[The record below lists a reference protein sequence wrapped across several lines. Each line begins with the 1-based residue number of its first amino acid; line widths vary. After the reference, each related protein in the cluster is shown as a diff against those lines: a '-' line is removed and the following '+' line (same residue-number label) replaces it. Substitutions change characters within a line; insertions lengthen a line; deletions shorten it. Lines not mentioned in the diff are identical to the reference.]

1 MIRFLLSLLAA
12 VGLPFAPDVRPALAF
27 LQRKEQDDVARTQYE
42 AKIDAIVDGLVH
54 RNVARG
60 DNTLDLLLLSG
71 GGQHGAYGIGFLRGW
86 QSRSNGS
93 MPDFDLVTGISTGG
107 LQAPFALLGTA
118 EALSQAAALYRNA
131 TTDFAPTFDWLFWL
145 RRTGGLVKTELYR
158 QMIEREMSGRMSARL
173 QARFSEGRQL
183 IIGTTDFDLGI
194 GHLWDIGR
202 ELAAPI
208 EGQRRVQ
215 QILLATTA
223 IPGIFPPLILD
234 DHLHADGGIVSNVLQ
249 VLDFDGYRK
258 LAASLVT
265 SGVMQPVTVRIWI
278 VINMWTYPRPVS
290 IDPSSRRSIVRR
302 SNLLMFWTH
311 QLQYLAGMKDMVRA
325 VNAELPGLRLEM
337 RYTSI
342 PSELANEPGAAD
354 LFNQE
359 WMTRIE
365 KFGFERAQ
373 SSHPW
378 DEITTPYARPVPSM
392 SQEEQLLFSIL
403 VQKK

>member
-1 MIRFLLSLLAA
+1 MMRFLLGLLAA
-12 VGLPFAPDVRPALAF
+12 AGLPFAPDVRPAATF
-27 LQRKEQDDVARTQYE
+27 LQRKEQDDAARAEYE
-42 AKIDAIVDGLVH
+42 AKVDAIVDGLVH
-54 RNVARG
+54 RSVARG

-86 QSRSNGS
+86 QSRSDAS

-118 EALSQAAALYRNA
+118 EALSQAAALYRSA

-145 RRTGGLVKTELYR
+145 RRTGGLVKTKLYR
-158 QMIEREMSGRMSARL
+158 QMIEREMDGRMRARL
-173 QARFSEGRQL
+173 QTRFSEGRQL

-202 ELAAPI
+202 ELAVPL

-234 DHLHADGGIVSNVLQ
+234 DHVHVDGGIVSNVLQ

-258 LAASLVT
+258 LAASLFA
-265 SGVMQPVTVRIWI
+265 SGVIQPVTVRIWM

-290 IDPSSRRSIVRR
+290 VDTSSRRSILRR
-302 SNLLMFWTH
+302 SNLLMFWIH

-337 RYTSI
+337 RYTAI

-354 LFNQE
+354 LFNQD

-373 SSHPW
+373 SSQPW
-378 DEITTPYARPVPSM
+378 DEVTTPYARPVPSM
-392 SQEEQLLFSIL
+392 TLEELVAFSRSAE
-403 VQKK
+403 KT